1 MFESTPIFSVIL
13 LFSVFLPLNAL
24 LFFLQ
29 PEAHLLGVA
38 SIPIIILEPFVP
50 SNVWRILFM
59 IVLVGSLE
67 KSSTIVQVK

>member
-1 MFESTPIFSVIL
+1 
-13 LFSVFLPLNAL
+13 L